1 MKFFARYVS
10 RASVIL
16 QKPENLDENCYFK
29 FCVAKNLTVGM
40 KNAISHN
47 FDKTNNI
54 GLEFII
60 EGDFDSKEKFLEV
73 SSMHLGIILCLI
85 SLSTTRYCSSAE
97 LTNVTEIKD
106 NVGRAPT
113 TYHLDFFGTET
124 TPEAIRFFD
133 WSIFEEFFT
142 RFNAYPNPNLI
153 FRSIS
158 WFWKGLDE
166 KDINKFII
174 FWFGLEVLKE
184 IPPTTVNK
192 WDKIEKIF
200 ENDLNNHEFSHIKN
214 DLKDKLFDG
223 TQPLIMSFAEELKTN
238 TPLLQRALFIGICRE
253 LGIKDEVRD
262 KIVISIRTED
272 RQRNLHLVL
281 IGELEKF
288 PPSLDHLMNGYPIL
302 EMKIKNTDPVSIS
315 QNSQKISFN
324 SEYVFTN
331 FQDNQFFMNE
341 RQIWSK
347 QGREESGEKFSSIR
361 MKDTKQETLKIS
373 FDAGKHKTNTNE
385 KSIIFK
391 PWMKLLNQGSPAGK
405 ISYLFLASEKSDKE
419 NLHLFGALCHS
430 PAGHILF
437 YPGFEHEYLTKFDN
451 SGKVSSKSF
460 YLIDHLTLLNGGEKW
475 HLTGFDADGERKH
488 LFDYPTKKVTDG
500 LHYWFSLNIQRKVFF
515 ENVCNENILR
525 YNCPYPIAEKNR
537 EEITESRENCDDYI
551 ICPTDARTDSASAF
565 YHFDVFYLKGDVSP
579 TYPLTSYL
587 VPDGLV
593 KPRNL
598 SDTLPVNY
606 TEIKIPTFDGKII
619 ISSTIVSGDLPEL
632 VIIAAP
638 K

>member
-10 RASVIL
+10 KASVIL
-16 QKPENLDENCYFK
+16 QNRDNLDENCCFK
-29 FCVAKNLTVGM
+29 FCVANNLTVGM

-60 EGDFDSKEKFLEV
+60 EGDFEDKEKFLE
-73 SSMHLGIILCLI
+73 SSVMHVEVILSLI
-85 SLSTTRYCSSAE
+85 SLSTTRYCSSAQ

-106 NVGRAPT
+106 NVGRVPT
-113 TYHLDFFGTET
+113 TYYLDFFGNES
-124 TPEAIRFFD
+124 TPEAIHFFD
-133 WSIFEEFFT
+133 PSTFEEFFT
-142 RFNAYPNPNLI
+142 RFNTYPDHNLI

-158 WFWKGLDE
+158 WFRKGLDE
-166 KDINKFII
+166 KDINKFVT

-184 IPPTTVNK
+184 IPPTTDNK
-192 WDKIEKIF
+192 WEKIEKIF
-200 ENDLNNHEFSHIKN
+200 ENDLNNHEFAHIKN
-214 DLKDKLFDG
+214 DLKEKLFDG
-223 TQPLIMSFAEELKTN
+223 TQPLIVSFADELKAN

-262 KIVISIRTED
+262 KIVKSIRTED
-272 RQRNLHLVL
+272 NQRNLHLVL

-288 PPSLDHLMNGYPIL
+288 PPSLDHLMNIYPIL
-302 EMKIKNTDPVSIS
+302 EMKIKNTGPPTIS
-315 QNSQKISFN
+315 QNSQKISFDG
-324 SEYVFTN
+324 EYLFTN
-331 FQDNQFFMNE
+331 FQDNQFLMNE
-341 RQIWSK
+341 RQVWSK
-347 QGREESGEKFSSIR
+347 QGMTESGKMFSSIR
-361 MKDTKQETLKIS
+361 LKDAKQETLKIS
-373 FDAGKHKTNTNE
+373 FDAGKHKTNTSE

-391 PWMKLLNQGSPAGK
+391 PWMKLLNEGSSAGK
-405 ISYLFLASEKSDKE
+405 ISYLFLAYEKNDTE
-419 NLHLFGALCHS
+419 NLHLFGALCYS
-430 PAGHILF
+430 SAGHILF

-451 SGKVSSKSF
+451 SGNVSSKSF

-500 LHYWFSLNIQRKVFF
+500 LHYWFSLNIQRQVFF
-515 ENVCNENILR
+515 ENVCKENILK
-525 YNCPYPIAEKNR
+525 YNCPSPIAEKNK
-537 EEITESRENCDDYI
+537 EEITKSRENCDDYV
-551 ICPTDARTDSASAF
+551 ICPADARTDSASAF
-565 YHFDVFYLKGDVSP
+565 YHFDVFYMRGNVSP

-587 VPDGLV
+587 APDGLV

-619 ISSTIVSGDLPEL
+619 IASTIVSGDLSEL